1 MKLLS
6 QGFLAGYIRLVFLV
20 LIKNPDLS
28 WVPIFWHT
36 NENLA
41 IKNQRFSPP
50 LNLLLFSQQNMITS
64 NRFPKDKHMFSVWN
78 VLPKMKQNLQLY
90 QFYINDL
97 HFNPFQRSDAFY
109 IESSYLIWNASQ
121 VAVFSMEC
129 NTGLQWVK

>member
-1 MKLLS
+1 MLPCLYNIILEYFLASCKNKCIPSFYCNSPFCHKFSSLTMKLLS

-28 WVPIFWHT
+28 WVPIFWYT

-50 LNLLLFSQQNMITS
+50 LNLLLFSQQNMTTSS

-78 VLPKMKQNLQLY
+78 VLPKMKRT
-90 QFYINDL
+90 
-97 HFNPFQRSDAFY
+97 FNPISF
-109 IESSYLIWNASQ
+109 I
-121 VAVFSMEC
+121 
-129 NTGLQWVK
+129 